1 MPQLTLDELE
11 ALDLR
16 GYVTQLGFNAEA
28 NAKTFGN
35 KIKITKIQV
44 DGGLLPIE
52 RSPVSVE
59 NVVHDYGDESIF
71 DAVVNEDAAG
81 VMTAQISIP
90 VSHAI
95 NGGSYEIWGLAVI
108 AELDGVEFIYSYR
121 RIEGDVKLF
130 NSDSLKS
137 YLFRVTWQTSNASVI
152 EYVIAPSIA
161 YVTHKEMSEHENK
174 DDAHS
179 QYERKDNAAT
189 NDDIDNKSTAEKHI
203 KLPQLFRAFLGF
215 ITNQWNGDKTDIAVS
230 QKGVTDGLA
239 TKIDK
244 TSITD
249 SINSTSSVLVASAK
263 AIKTVKDIAN
273 EKWTYVTATT
283 GRYGATLLSN
293 SYTGTSQTKAV
304 TEKALSEGLEAMAAK
319 KYKMVSMVGNGM
331 VPKTY
336 TPDSGDTGQYA
347 YGILVS
353 DAAMGST
360 GIIRI
365 NAKTGQWC
373 KFHHIMMGQYANTV
387 FITKLIIDG
396 TVVSQGQNLGFD
408 RSEEAS
414 RDNSFNLFMT
424 MYWRTIEIH
433 WKAVESS
440 PSYNDILAGWAD
452 YEVGS

>member
-44 DGGLLPIE
+44 DGGLLPSE

-161 YVTHKEMSEHENK
+161 YVTHKEMGEHDESEV
-174 DDAHS
+174 AH
-179 QYERKDNAAT
+179 A
-189 NDDIDNKSTAEKHI
+189 DIRSEI
-203 KLPQLFRAFLGF
+203 QLV
-215 ITNQWNGDKTDIAVS
+215 K
-230 QKGVTDGLA
+230 
-239 TKIDK
+239 
-244 TSITD
+244 D
-249 SINSTSSVLVASAK
+249 SIANSSKPNRVTALEPDIIHSTLNIILIHNNFQLPAPLTDCYFDAQVDSSVDLDAGDVRFHAP
-263 AIKTVKDIAN
+263 AN
-273 EKWTYVTATT
+273 ET
-283 GRYGATLLSN
+283 
-293 SYTGTSQTKAV
+293 
-304 TEKALSEGLEAMAAK
+304 
-319 KYKMVSMVGNGM
+319 
-331 VPKTY
+331 
-336 TPDSGDTGQYA
+336 
-347 YGILVS
+347 
-353 DAAMGST
+353 
-360 GIIRI
+360 I
-365 NAKTGQWC
+365 NALGGKHLDVRIVKKEHTF
-373 KFHHIMMGQYANTV
+373 KFYRLNGEWYA
-387 FITKLIIDG
+387 
-396 TVVSQGQNLGFD
+396 S
-408 RSEEAS
+408 
-414 RDNSFNLFMT
+414 
-424 MYWRTIEIH
+424 
-433 WKAVESS
+433 
-440 PSYNDILAGWAD
+440 
-452 YEVGS
+452 

>member
-44 DGGLLPIE
+44 DGGLLPSE

-90 VSHAI
+90 ISHAI

-161 YVTHKEMSEHENK
+161 YVTHKEMGEHNTHSEAHEDIRASLTQLANLAK
-174 DDAHS
+174 PQIITSVEQRVEHS
-179 QYERKDNAAT
+179 
-189 NDDIDNKSTAEKHI
+189 
-203 KLPQLFRAFLGF
+203 
-215 ITNQWNGDKTDIAVS
+215 
-230 QKGVTDGLA
+230 
-239 TKIDK
+239 
-244 TSITD
+244 
-249 SINSTSSVLVASAK
+249 
-263 AIKTVKDIAN
+263 
-273 EKWTYVTATT
+273 
-283 GRYGATLLSN
+283 
-293 SYTGTSQTKAV
+293 
-304 TEKALSEGLEAMAAK
+304 
-319 KYKMVSMVGNGM
+319 
-331 VPKTY
+331 
-336 TPDSGDTGQYA
+336 
-347 YGILVS
+347 
-353 DAAMGST
+353 
-360 GIIRI
+360 RI
-365 NAKTGQWC
+365 N
-373 KFHHIMMGQYANTV
+373 V
-387 FITKLIIDG
+387 FFTLGEFELPASEADCVLIVRCDES
-396 TVVSQGQNLGFD
+396 VDLNQGDVAFIPPPGESLRRG
-408 RSEEAS
+408 EETPTRARIVDKG
-414 RDNSFNLFMT
+414 RDFRFVKINKE
-424 MYWRTIEIH
+424 WQ
-433 WKAVESS
+433 V
-440 PSYNDILAGWAD
+440 
-452 YEVGS
+452 